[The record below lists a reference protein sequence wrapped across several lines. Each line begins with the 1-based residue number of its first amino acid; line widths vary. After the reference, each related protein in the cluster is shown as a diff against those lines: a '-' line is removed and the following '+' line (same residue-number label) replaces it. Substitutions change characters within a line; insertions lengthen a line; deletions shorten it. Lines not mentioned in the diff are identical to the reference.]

1 MESRTCC
8 NSTYR
13 LRYWNEVNKGE
24 GDFPRNVLQQ
34 YLPFTVLKHFLI
46 QAQALPTAEV
56 ATVPTIY
63 GIETTQRSDAR
74 YSKSTMLQQYLPF
87 TVLKPEDIFTA
98 SHD

>member
-1 MESRTCC
+1 M
-8 NSTYR
+8 
-13 LRYWNEVNKGE
+13 NKGE

-87 TVLKPEDIFTA
+87 TVLKPVTKLVNGKRVKELQQYLPFTVLKRD
-98 SHD
+98 S